1 MTSPAVPVLA
11 ESERHQVLVEWN
23 NTARDY
29 PRHLCLHQ
37 LIEAQVERTPGAVA
51 LIIGTERFTY
61 REVDT
66 RANQLAHY
74 LRGIGVGPEVLVAIC
89 MERSLEMVIGL
100 LAVLKA
106 GGAYVPLDPSYPK
119 ERLALIL
126 EDARAAVLLT
136 QERLVSGL
144 PPHQS
149 RVLCLDTLDTSAE
162 SGQTPPAGALPGNL
176 AYVIFTSGSTGRPKG
191 VAIEHRSV
199 VAFAEWA
206 RTTFMADE
214 LAGVMFSTSI
224 C

>member
-23 NTARDY
+23 NTATDY

-37 LIEAQVERTPGAVA
+37 LIEAQVMRTPGAVA

-119 ERLALIL
+119 ERLAL
-126 EDARAAVLLT
+126 
-136 QERLVSGL
+136 
-144 PPHQS
+144 
-149 RVLCLDTLDTSAE
+149 
-162 SGQTPPAGALPGNL
+162 
-176 AYVIFTSGSTGRPKG
+176 
-191 VAIEHRSV
+191 
-199 VAFAEWA
+199 
-206 RTTFMADE
+206 
-214 LAGVMFSTSI
+214 
-224 C
+224 